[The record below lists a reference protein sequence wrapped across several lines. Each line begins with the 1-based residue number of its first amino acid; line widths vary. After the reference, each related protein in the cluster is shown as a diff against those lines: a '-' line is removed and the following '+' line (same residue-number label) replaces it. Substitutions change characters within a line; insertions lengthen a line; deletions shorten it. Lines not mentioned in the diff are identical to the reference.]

1 MVVGANK
8 PKLNKSRALAPVQ
21 RRLLRLDLQAL
32 MRDLDTMF
40 HSTFFDSIVKFFA
53 ND

>member
-21 RRLLRLDLQAL
+21 RRLDLQAL